1 MPTARLSGPTN
12 VEEIYFVLGERIRA
26 FRLQCALTQDE
37 FSNKVG
43 LSRAS
48 IANIESGRQRIYL
61 HDLDRMSEIFG
72 IGLGDL
78 IGDPQS
84 TNVELNEMARL
95 AAENASLRKT
105 IARARTALKDTEE

>member
-1 MPTARLSGPTN
+1 MAK
-12 VEEIYFVLGERIRA
+12 VEEIYLVLGERIRA
-26 FRLQCALTQDE
+26 FRRQCDLTQDA
-37 FSNKVG
+37 FSDAVG

-61 HDLDRMSEIFG
+61 HDLDRMAEIFG
-72 IGLGDL
+72 MKLGDL

-84 TNVELNEMARL
+84 ENVELNEMARL

-105 IARARTALKDTEE
+105 IARARIALKENDE